1 MNTNRRD
8 FLLRSGALTSAGL
21 VHSAWRQ
28 SAWPA
33 SPARPPRRSA
43 PSDYKALVCV
53 FLFGG
58 VDGNNLVVPLD
69 PAGYA
74 LYSAVRTASSG
85 HQPDRSRN
93 CSRSSRRAAP
103 PPTAC
108 IRGSPRSIRSSRRRS
123 SRSSRT
129 WARLNQPTTKANY
142 LAVRPQNLFSH
153 SDQQTQ
159 WQSSVSTGVSR
170 SGWGGRLADRLAAA
184 NAASGFPVMTTIA
197 GTNLFI
203 TGDSATPLALPST
216 GGLSL
221 QGFNST
227 AAANARLAAMQA
239 LQAADGDNAYVK
251 GAGEVMTRA
260 LALSGTVNP
269 ILTGTG
275 SQVQVLF
282 QGQNSSI
289 AQQLLQVAK
298 LIEARA
304 QTGARRQV
312 FFVSLGGFDT
322 HSNELQTLATLL
334 GQLAPALKSFYDA
347 TTLLGVQDQ
356 VTTFTLSDF
365 GRTFQP
371 ASGAGTDHAWGNNHF
386 ILGGAVQGG
395 SLYGRYPV
403 LQRAGPDDADTA
415 GRWIPTT
422 SVEQYGATLAR
433 WFGAS
438 ESDLAAIFPN
448 LARFPAANLGF
459 LA

>member
-1 MNTNRRD
+1 MRD
-8 FLLRSGALTSAGL
+8 GEHLDTQNPPIAAVVSRQPRLAGRVLARAVMWLLPLFVLALT
-21 VHSAWRQ
+21 
-28 SAWPA
+28 
-33 SPARPPRRSA
+33 
-43 PSDYKALVCV
+43 
-53 FLFGG
+53 LF
-58 VDGNNLVVPLD
+58 VWL
-69 PAGYA
+69 
-74 LYSAVRTASSG
+74 SSG
-85 HQPDRSRN
+85 
-93 CSRSSRRAAP
+93 
-103 PPTAC
+103 
-108 IRGSPRSIRSSRRRS
+108 
-123 SRSSRT
+123 RT
-129 WARLNQPTTKANY
+129 
-142 LAVRPQNLFSH
+142 V
-153 SDQQTQ
+153 
-159 WQSSVSTGVSR
+159 
-170 SGWGGRLADRLAAA
+170 
-184 NAASGFPVMTTIA
+184 
-197 GTNLFI
+197 
-203 TGDSATPLALPST
+203 AT
-216 GGLSL
+216 
-221 QGFNST
+221 
-227 AAANARLAAMQA
+227 
-239 LQAADGDNAYVK
+239 DNAYVK

-282 QGQNSSI
+282 QGQNSAI

-322 HSNELQTLATLL
+322 HSNELQTLATRL

-433 WFGAS
+433 WFGAT

>member
-1 MNTNRRD
+1 MNSHRRE
-8 FLLRSGALTSAGL
+8 FLLRTGALSSAGL
-21 VHSAWRQ
+21 VQRLA
-28 SAWPA
+28 PVGLA
-33 SPARPPRRSA
+33 SLAGTAAAQSA

-58 VDGNNLVVPLD
+58 VDGNSLVIPID
-69 PAGYA
+69 AAGYA
-74 LYSAVRTASSG
+74 QYAAVRTASSG
-85 HQPDRSRN
+85 VNLTQAQLLPIQPAGTGAYGLNPNLSAIHPLFELKKLAILAN
-93 CSRSSRRAAP
+93 VG
-103 PPTAC
+103 T
-108 IRGSPRSIRSSRRRS
+108 
-123 SRSSRT
+123 
-129 WARLNQPTTKANY
+129 LNQPTTKSNY
-142 LAVRPQNLFSH
+142 LAVRPENLFSH

-159 WQSSVSTGVSR
+159 WQSSVSSGISR
-170 SGWGGRLADRLAAA
+170 TGWGGRLADRLASA
-184 NAASGFPVMTTIA
+184 NAVSGFPVTTSIA

-203 TGDSATPLALPST
+203 TGDSASPLALPTT
-216 GGLSL
+216 GGLAL
-221 QGFNST
+221 QGFNNT
-227 AAANARLAAMQA
+227 AASNARLAAMQA
-239 LQAADGDNAYVK
+239 LQAADGDNTYVK
-251 GAGEVMTRA
+251 ATGEVMTRA

-322 HSNELQTLATLL
+322 HSNELPTLTTLL

-347 TTLLGVQDQ
+347 TTLLGVQNQ

-371 ASGAGTDHAWGNNHF
+371 ASGAGTDHAWGNHHF

-395 SLYGRYPV
+395 ALYGRYPT
-403 LQRAGPDDADTA
+403 LQRGGPDDADTA
-415 GRWIPTT
+415 GRWIPST

-438 ESDLAAIFPN
+438 DADLAAIFPN
-448 LARFPAANLGF
+448 LGRFPTANLGF